1 MKFLLGQKMGMS
13 QIFTEEGEQIPVTV
27 VEAGP
32 CKILQVKDKEKDGYE
47 AVQIGFD
54 KLKEKKVKKT
64 QKNKPFR
71 FIREFRVPEG
81 EDISQYKEGEE
92 IKASVFQEGDKV
104 DVSGRSKGKG
114 FQGGV
119 KKWGF
124 HGRPT
129 SHGTKH
135 EVRKIG
141 SIGSTPLA
149 KVWKGKK
156 MPGRMGNQRV
166 TIKKLEVV
174 KVEPEKNLLMLK
186 GAVPGKRGTFLELK
200 EPLS

>member
-1 MKFLLGQKMGMS
+1 MKFLLGQKVGMS

-32 CKILQVKDKEKDGYE
+32 CKVLQVKNKEKDGYE

-135 EVRKIG
+135 EVREIG

-156 MPGRMGNQRV
+156 MPGRMGNQRI
-166 TIKKLEVV
+166 TIKNLEVV